1 LKKVTGDIWIYI
13 DLRNK
18 KHFEE
23 CINLLG
29 AAKELAV
36 LTGGKTI
43 ALFMDAGETCNS
55 GDAVKGIS
63 PEEASAICVRNSA
76 DSVFIMEHKDLS
88 LCRPDVHARALT
100 ILIKEMTPRMM
111 LFPLSDMGRE
121 VAASCAAYCDSGLN
135 ADCVEFSME
144 DNRIIAGCPSWG
156 GEIMAKLTWSNPE
169 ITGFATVPANAFS
182 PCVTQGNP
190 GEVKRIRVNGEIV
203 TDRLKR
209 ISHEHTHEG
218 HRKLE
223 DADIIVVGGA
233 GVGTSEGFAMV
244 RRLAAA
250 VGGEIGATRP
260 PVINHWV
267 DEERLIGQT
276 GKIVHPRL
284 LFSIGTSGAVQY
296 TAGISGAEYIVA
308 INRDPAS
315 PVFNVADAGIVADS
329 RTIMPLITNRIKQLT
344 MRDLADS
351 ISVEKT
357 GEPGAGLGEKIGK
370 IRRSNDWT
378 IEYLAEKTDQT
389 PEFIEKVENGEMVP
403 SVSFLLKLSRALG
416 IDPGTFLSDEE
427 KAQIEDKRA
436 KAFITRTKN
445 YAYQTL
451 TPGAENQHLRG
462 FMITIEAKQD
472 HKPVAYKHEG
482 EEFIYVMEGSLELTL
497 DSKATHLK
505 AGESMHY
512 NSEIPHKLKNI
523 GNETTRCLVML
534 YTP

>member
-1 LKKVTGDIWIYI
+1 MKKVTGDIWIYI

-23 CINLLG
+23 GMNLLG
-29 AAKELAV
+29 AAKVLAG
-36 LTGGKTI
+36 LTGGKTV
-43 ALFMDAGETCNS
+43 ALVMNHSETCNS
-55 GDAVKGIS
+55 GDTVKVVP
-63 PEEASAICVRNSA
+63 PEDASNICIRNSA
-76 DSVFIMEHKDLS
+76 DLVFILENNDLS

-100 ILIKEMTPRMM
+100 ILIKEMSPKMV
-111 LFPLSDMGRE
+111 LFPLSDMGKE
-121 VAASCAAYCDSGLN
+121 IAASCAAYCDSGLI

-156 GEIMAKLTWSNPE
+156 GEIMARLTWDNPD
-169 ITGFATVPANAFS
+169 ITGFATVPASAFS
-182 PCVTQGNP
+182 PCVNPGNP
-190 GEVKRIRVNGEIV
+190 GEVKKIQVKGEIV

-209 ISHEHTHEG
+209 LSHTHTHEG
-218 HRKLE
+218 HRRLE
-223 DADIIVVGGA
+223 DADIVVVGGA
-233 GVGTSEGFAMV
+233 GVGTSDGFAMV

-250 VGGEIGATRP
+250 IGGEVAATRP

-276 GKIVHPRL
+276 GKTVHPRL

-296 TAGISGAEYIVA
+296 TAGITNSEYIVA

-315 PVFNVADAGIVADS
+315 PVFSVADAGIVADA
-329 RTIMPLITNRIKQLT
+329 RTIMPLITNRLKQLT

-351 ISVEKT
+351 ISADEAGQT
-357 GEPGAGLGEKIGK
+357 GTGLGKKINK
-370 IRRSNDWT
+370 IRNANNWT

-416 IDPGTFLSDEE
+416 VDPGTFLSDEE

-462 FMITIEAKQD
+462 
-472 HKPVAYKHEG
+472 
-482 EEFIYVMEGSLELTL
+482 L
-497 DSKATHLK
+497 
-505 AGESMHY
+505 
-512 NSEIPHKLKNI
+512 
-523 GNETTRCLVML
+523 
-534 YTP
+534 